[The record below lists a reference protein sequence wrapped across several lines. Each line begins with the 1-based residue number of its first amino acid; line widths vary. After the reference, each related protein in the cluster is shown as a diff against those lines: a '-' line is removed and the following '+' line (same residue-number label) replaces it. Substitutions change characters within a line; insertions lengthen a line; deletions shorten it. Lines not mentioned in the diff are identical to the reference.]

1 MPERR
6 LSAVVLAAGEGT
18 RMRSE
23 RPKPLHLLCGRPMIL
38 HVLDAMAEVDVRRV
52 VVVVG
57 HRAEWV
63 TKTLVQHA
71 PPAMEIEFVEQLTRT
86 GTGDALAV
94 GLTGL
99 PDDDDDE
106 TEDVVVLPGDTPLLR
121 PQTLAALVRAH
132 RAEDAG
138 ATLLTAVVENPLGY
152 GRVVHGKDGDV
163 TRVVEEADA
172 TEDEKLIDEVNT
184 SIYCF
189 RRSILAPTLRRLS
202 PANAQGEYY
211 LTDAV
216 GVLSSAGYSVRSL
229 VLPDSMEAAGVND
242 RAQLAVAEAELR
254 DRINE
259 RWMRRGV
266 TMWDPERTYVD
277 AEVHLEADVS
287 LLPGVILRG
296 NCVVGA
302 GAEIGPNSV
311 LTDTT
316 VGDGAVVAASVCTL
330 AAIGAGR
337 TDRSLQR
344 ARARRRGRAGHR
356 VGTAFGGAG
365 APGLNGAGPQRPGG
379 FGARTGRTTR
389 RRAPVRRTSVIDV
402 ELIPRRRLEMFSG
415 RAHPALARDIATHL
429 GVELGEA
436 NLREFAN
443 GEIYCKYDI
452 SIRGCDVFIVQT
464 HATPG
469 ERLADGAPHHDRR
482 CEARV
487 GQAHHRR
494 LPLLRLLAPGPQVD
508 GPRADHG
515 QARRRHALGGGCRPG
530 DQRRPALGADPGL
543 LRHAL
548 RPPGGGA
555 GPRGVHARELRRQR
569 RRRGARRRAGEGG
582 GALQPASRLRPGPDP
597 QDAAAGHL
605 QRGQGA
611 PRGR

>member
-1 MPERR
+1 MHERR

-38 HVLDAMAEVDVRRV
+38 HVLDAMAEIDVQRV

-57 HRAEWV
+57 HRGEWV
-63 TKTLVQHA
+63 TKTLVQLA
-71 PPAMEIEFVEQLTRT
+71 PPAMQIEFVEQLTQS

-99 PDDDDDE
+99 PDDDDE
-106 TEDVVVLPGDTPLLR
+106 VEDVVVLPGDTPLLR

-138 ATLLTAVVENPLGY
+138 ATLLTAVVENPTGY

-163 TRVVEEADA
+163 SRVVEEADA
-172 TEDEKLIDEVNT
+172 TAEEKAIDEVNT

-216 GVLSSAGYSVRSL
+216 AVLSSAGYAVRSL

-277 AEVHLEADVS
+277 AQARLEADVS

-296 NCVVGA
+296 DCTVGR

-316 VGDGAVVAASVCTL
+316 VGQGAVVAESVCTR
-330 AAIGAGR
+330 ATIG
-337 TDRSLQR
+337 D
-344 ARARRRGRAGHR
+344 
-356 VGTAFGGAG
+356 
-365 APGLNGAGPQRPGG
+365 
-379 FGARTGRTTR
+379 GARIG
-389 RRAPVRRTSVIDV
+389 PYSV
-402 ELIPRRRLEMFSG
+402 LEPG
-415 RAHPALARDIATHL
+415 AEVAAGT
-429 GVELGEA
+429 ELG
-436 NLREFAN
+436 
-443 GEIYCKYDI
+443 
-452 SIRGCDVFIVQT
+452 
-464 HATPG
+464 
-469 ERLADGAPHHDRR
+469 PHS
-482 CEARV
+482 V
-487 GQAHHRR
+487 
-494 LPLLRLLAPGPQVD
+494 
-508 GPRADHG
+508 
-515 QARRRHALGGGCRPG
+515 LGG
-530 DQRRPALGADPGL
+530 
-543 LRHAL
+543 
-548 RPPGGGA
+548 
-555 GPRGVHARELRRQR
+555 
-569 RRRGARRRAGEGG
+569 
-582 GALQPASRLRPGPDP
+582 PDT
-597 QDAAAGHL
+597 
-605 QRGQGA
+605 
-611 PRGR
+611 

>member
-1 MPERR
+1 
-6 LSAVVLAAGEGT
+6 
-18 RMRSE
+18 MRSE

-71 PPAMEIEFVEQLTRT
+71 PPTMEIEFVEQLART

-132 RAEDAG
+132 RAGDAG

-152 GRVVHGKDGDV
+152 GRVVHGKDGNV
-163 TRVVEEADA
+163 IRVVEEADA
-172 TEDEKLIDEVNT
+172 TEDEKSIDEVNT

-202 PANAQGEYY
+202 PANTQGEYY
-211 LTDAV
+211 LTDAI
-216 GVLSSAGYSVRSL
+216 GVLSSAGYGVRSL

-302 GAEIGPNSV
+302 GAEIGPNSI
-311 LTDTT
+311 LTDTS
-316 VGDGAVVAASVCTL
+316 VGDGAVVAESACTL
-330 AAIGAGR
+330 STIGAG
-337 TDRSLQR
+337 
-344 ARARRRGRAGHR
+344 ARI
-356 VGTAFGGAG
+356 GAYSVLE
-365 APGLNGAGPQRPGG
+365 PGSEVA
-379 FGARTGRTTR
+379 
-389 RRAPVRRTSVIDV
+389 D
-402 ELIPRRRLEMFSG
+402 
-415 RAHPALARDIATHL
+415 
-429 GVELGEA
+429 GVEL
-436 NLREFAN
+436 
-443 GEIYCKYDI
+443 
-452 SIRGCDVFIVQT
+452 
-464 HATPG
+464 
-469 ERLADGAPHHDRR
+469 APHS
-482 CEARV
+482 V
-487 GQAHHRR
+487 
-494 LPLLRLLAPGPQVD
+494 V
-508 GPRADHG
+508 
-515 QARRRHALGGGCRPG
+515 
-530 DQRRPALGADPGL
+530 
-543 LRHAL
+543 
-548 RPPGGGA
+548 A
-555 GPRGVHARELRRQR
+555 GP
-569 RRRGARRRAGEGG
+569 EG
-582 GALQPASRLRPGPDP
+582 
-597 QDAAAGHL
+597 
-605 QRGQGA
+605 
-611 PRGR
+611 

>member
-1 MPERR
+1 MPERRR

-38 HVLDAMAEVDVRRV
+38 HVLDAMAEIDVRRV

-57 HRAEWV
+57 HRGEWV

-71 PPAMEIEFVEQLTRT
+71 PPTMEIEFVEQLTRS

-99 PDDDDDE
+99 PDDDDE
-106 TEDVVVLPGDTPLLR
+106 GEDVVVLPGDTPLLR

-132 RAEDAG
+132 RLEDAG
-138 ATLLTAVVENPLGY
+138 ATLLTAVVENPAGY

-163 TRVVEEADA
+163 ARVVEESDA
-172 TEDEKLIDEVNT
+172 TDEEREIDEVNT

-216 GVLSSAGYSVRSL
+216 AVLSSAGYRVRSL

-277 AEVHLEADVS
+277 ADTQLEADVS

-296 NCVVGA
+296 ACRVGA
-302 GAEIGPNSV
+302 GSEIGPNSL

-316 VGDGAVVAASVCTL
+316 VGKGAVVEASMCVRAT
-330 AAIGAGR
+330 IG
-337 TDRSLQR
+337 
-344 ARARRRGRAGHR
+344 
-356 VGTAFGGAG
+356 
-365 APGLNGAGPQRPGG
+365 
-379 FGARTGRTTR
+379 
-389 RRAPVRRTSVIDV
+389 
-402 ELIPRRRLEMFSG
+402 
-415 RAHPALARDIATHL
+415 
-429 GVELGEA
+429 
-436 NLREFAN
+436 
-443 GEIYCKYDI
+443 
-452 SIRGCDVFIVQT
+452 
-464 HATPG
+464 
-469 ERLADGAPHHDRR
+469 DG
-482 CEARV
+482 ARV
-487 GQAHHRR
+487 GPYSVLEA
-494 LPLLRLLAPGPQVD
+494 
-508 GPRADHG
+508 
-515 QARRRHALGGGCRPG
+515 
-530 DQRRPALGADPGL
+530 GAE
-543 LRHAL
+543 
-548 RPPGGGA
+548 
-555 GPRGVHARELRRQR
+555 V
-569 RRRGARRRAGEGG
+569 
-582 GALQPASRLRPGPDP
+582 
-597 QDAAAGHL
+597 AAGAEVPPHSVL
-605 QRGQGA
+605 RGPGA
-611 PRGR
+611 